1 MKKIIA
7 LLLALVMVLGLCAC
21 TVEEAPAPTEA
32 PKAEAPKDET
42 PVATEPAG
50 PAPVEISL
58 WTYPIGKWVDA
69 ETVASLIADFN
80 AVYPHITVN
89 VEYLDYTNG
98 DDTLSTAV
106 EGNKAPDIIMEGPE
120 RLIAKWG
127 AEGYLVDLKDIVP
140 AGTYESVV
148 ATCTSANGELY
159 ELPVCMITHCMAI
172 NRDVFEAAG
181 ALQYLNEET
190 RTWNSVEDF
199 FKAVQAVYDAG
210 NEFVGTIY
218 CGGQGGDQGTRALI
232 TNIGGGTY
240 ANAEHTAYTYASTEN
255 ATALSKLY
263 AQDGIDFNPAIV
275 AGDEITAFVNGT
287 LQMAFCWNISQEVN
301 NADALAFDVLPMAF
315 PSDSTPSLQGGIWG
329 FGVFNNGDDARIEA
343 AKTFIKFMTESDEQY
358 FKAVAASSFA
368 PCRDLPNTA
377 DLNPLLP
384 EYTLVAPMMGDYYQI
399 TTNWTNARTEWWNM
413 LQRVMDTDGSVDAIL
428 AEMEVAQNAANT
440 PAA

>member
-1 MKKIIA
+1 MKKFIA
-7 LLLALVMVLGLCAC
+7 LLLALVMVMSLAAC
-21 TVEEAPAPTEA
+21 SVEKEEAPAETQAAAPEVAATEA
-32 PKAEAPKDET
+32 
-42 PVATEPAG
+42 AG

-58 WTYPIGKWVDA
+58 WTYPVGNWVDEA
-69 ETVASLIADFN
+69 TVSELISDFN
-80 AVYPHITVN
+80 AVYPNITVK

-98 DDTLSTAV
+98 DDKLSTAV
-106 EGNKAPDIIMEGPE
+106 EGKKAPDIIMEGPE

-148 ATCTSANGELY
+148 NTCTSANGELY
-159 ELPVCMITHCMAI
+159 EMPVCMITHCMAI

-210 NEFVGTIY
+210 YENVGVIY

-240 ANAEHTAYTYASTEN
+240 ANAEHTAYTYASEEN
-255 ATALSKLY
+255 ATALAKLC
-263 AQDGIDFNPAIV
+263 AQDGISFDTAIV
-275 AGDEITAFVNGT
+275 ASDEITAFVNGT
-287 LQMAFCWNISQEVN
+287 FQMAFCWNISQEVN
-301 NADALAFDVLPMAF
+301 NADALGFDVLPMAF

-358 FKAVAASSFA
+358 FKAVAASTFA
-368 PCRDLPNTA
+368 PCRDLANSA

-384 EYTLVAPMMGDYYQI
+384 EYMLVAPMMGDYYQI
-399 TTNWTNARTEWWNM
+399 TKNWTNARTEWWNM
-413 LQRVMDTDGSVDAIL
+413 LQRVDASDGSVEAIL
-428 AEMEVAQNAANT
+428 AEMTDAQDVANAG
-440 PAA
+440 